1 MSNNLFL
8 IGYRATGKSTVGKVV
23 ADALGRQFFD
33 ADIELESV
41 AGKTIAAIFAD
52 DGESTFRDLE
62 TQTIARLAKVRHCVI
77 ALGGGAVM
85 REENRRIIRASGQT
99 VWLTASPECIE
110 QRVNGDP
117 LTGQR
122 RPNLTTAG
130 GLQEI
135 REILEHR
142 EPVYGDCADLSLD
155 TEELA
160 PSEIAER
167 ICQWVQHEAEC

>member
-1 MSNNLFL
+1 MNDNLFL
-8 IGYRATGKSTVGKVV
+8 IGYRATGKSTVGRRV
-23 ADALGRQFFD
+23 ADALQRQFFD
-33 ADIELESV
+33 ADVELESA
-41 AGKTIAAIFAD
+41 AGKTIAEIFAD

-62 TQTIARLAKVRHCVI
+62 TQTIARLAKHQHCII

-85 REENRRIIRASGQT
+85 RDENRQMIRTAGKT
-99 VWLTASPECIE
+99 VWLVASPECIE
-110 QRVNGDP
+110 QRVNADP

-135 REILEHR
+135 REILAHR

-155 TEELA
+155 TEKLA
-160 PSEIAER
+160 PSEIADK
-167 ICQWVQHEAEC
+167 ICLWVQQETE

>member
-1 MSNNLFL
+1 MSDNLFL
-8 IGYRATGKSTVGKVV
+8 IGYRATGKSTVGKFV
-23 ADALGRQFFD
+23 ADVLERQFFD
-33 ADIELESV
+33 ADVELESM
-41 AGKTIAAIFAD
+41 AGK
-52 DGESTFRDLE
+52 
-62 TQTIARLAKVRHCVI
+62 TIARLAKFRHCVI

-85 REENRRIIRASGQT
+85 REENRQIICASGKT

-110 QRVNGDP
+110 QRVNADP

-122 RPNLTTAG
+122 RPNLTTSG
-130 GLQEI
+130 GLPEI

-160 PSEIAER
+160 PFEIADR
-167 ICQWVQHEAEC
+167 ICQWVQHETEC

>member
-1 MSNNLFL
+1 MSNNVFL

-62 TQTIARLAKVRHCVI
+62 TQTIARLAKVQHCVI